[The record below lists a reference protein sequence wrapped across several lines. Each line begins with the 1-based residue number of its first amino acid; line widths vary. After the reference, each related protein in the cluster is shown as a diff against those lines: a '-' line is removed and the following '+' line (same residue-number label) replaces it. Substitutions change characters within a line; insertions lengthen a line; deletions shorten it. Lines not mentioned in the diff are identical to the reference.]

1 MEGSLGIIIWSSFNL
16 SIITPSI
23 WKVWLGSFNLCAIL
37 WSLGP
42 GYNRWPEIIYE
53 NYHHCAGITWPMY
66 IYYLIWSFLPYACSY
81 VSLYTIWQYFHPNCV
96 GCKHLKPNCHKMNTI
111 LWYHL
116 CSESLRCLTTTV
128 SSKSSTS
135 AGWECVF
142 PGRQWSTG
150 KNDLEDIC
158 AFFSQRFPSSVLN
171 NWVQFKR
178 NFWRLV
184 NYGLHIFLVIR
195 LMEQ

>member
-1 MEGSLGIIIWSSFNL
+1 M
-16 SIITPSI
+16 
-23 WKVWLGSFNLCAIL
+23 GSFHLCAVV

-81 VSLYTIWQYFHPNCV
+81 VSLYTIWQYFHPSCV
-96 GCKHLKPNCHKMNTI
+96 CCKHVDASFWNNQCSVHLKPNCHKMKTI

-116 CSESLRCLTTTV
+116 CSESLRCLTTTE
-128 SSKSSTS
+128 SSRSSTS
-135 AGWECVF
+135 AGWEFVF

-150 KNDLEDIC
+150 KMTWKI
-158 AFFSQRFPSSVLN
+158 SVLSSLN
-171 NWVQFKR
+171 AF
-178 NFWRLV
+178 
-184 NYGLHIFLVIR
+184 LHQCWTNEFNLKGIFGGWSNMVCTSCYSHTSI
-195 LMEQ
+195 EQ